1 MNEEKRKK
9 VELLEKWIHEG
20 FKHDLIGQSDYEI
33 AYDIVTLLEDHSSK
47 CQMQTLVVPGNG
59 LPEWWPE
66 NPYPESIFPM
76 TDKEYLEAVPNP
88 NLRTAISG
96 FLYRAGWLVATK
108 QISEA
113 LRNYLEDLKEA

>member
-1 MNEEKRKK
+1 MKKEEFSKIIRDYTNNLVFGKTDT
-9 VELLEKWIHEG
+9 V
-20 FKHDLIGQSDYEI
+20 FSDMLKFT
-33 AYDIVTLLEDHSSK
+33 DTLWENYSECSARPTIMPED
-47 CQMQTLVVPGNG
+47 G

-76 TDKEYLEAVPNP
+76 TNKEYLEAVPNP

-113 LRNYLEDLKEA
+113 LRNYLEDGNHKNK

>member
-1 MNEEKRKK
+1 MRKECETCIHLPVCKDELKNNET
-9 VELLEKWIHEG
+9 ELCPY
-20 FKHDLIGQSDYEI
+20 YEI
-33 AYDIVTLLEDHSSK
+33 EKPEEDHSSK
-47 CQMQTLVVPGNG
+47 CQMQMLVMPENG

-76 TDKEYLEAVPNP
+76 TDKEYLEAIPNP